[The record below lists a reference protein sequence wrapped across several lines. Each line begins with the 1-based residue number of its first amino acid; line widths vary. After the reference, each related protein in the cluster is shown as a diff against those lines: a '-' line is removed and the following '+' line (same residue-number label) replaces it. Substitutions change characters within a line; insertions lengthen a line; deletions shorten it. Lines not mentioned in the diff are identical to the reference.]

1 MKHNQLYNELTKAGC
16 FITRHGAEHDEWF
29 NPKNGMKIRI
39 PRHGSHEVKTG
50 LLRRIKKRCSDN
62 KSGQPPLTLQMIA
75 FCNGCVENS
84 FYMDFKQIRYMAKN
98 VVLILEYGDGG
109 YSCYNDEPLGNYG
122 VIDGDGATAEE
133 AKADFMKALQEC
145 RDDNPDN
152 KDLQDLTFTFKYDV
166 QAFFKEFSFLNATE
180 IARRAGINPSLM
192 RQYVSGVKTAGEKTY
207 QRLNA
212 CMRNIKAD
220 LQAAV
225 F

>member
-39 PRHGSHEVKTG
+39 PRHASHEVKMSV
-50 LLRRIKKRCSDN
+50 LRD
-62 KSGQPPLTLQMIA
+62 GH
-75 FCNGCVENS
+75 VENS
-84 FYMDFKQIRYMAKN
+84 FYGNFKQIRYMAKN
-98 VVLILEYGDGG
+98 VVLILEYGNGG

-145 RDDNPDN
+145 RDDDPNN
-152 KDLQDLTFTFKYDV
+152 KALQDLTFTYKYDV

-212 CMRNIKAD
+212 CMDNIKAD

>member
-39 PRHGSHEVKTG
+39 PRHGSHEVKMSV
-50 LLRRIKKRCSDN
+50 LRDGR
-62 KSGQPPLTLQMIA
+62 
-75 FCNGCVENS
+75 VENS
-84 FYMDFKQIRYMAKN
+84 FYGNFKQIRYMAKN
-98 VVLILEYGDGG
+98 VVLILEYGNGG

-145 RDDNPDN
+145 RDDDPNN
-152 KDLQDLTFTFKYDV
+152 KDLQDLTFTYKYDV

-212 CMRNIKAD
+212 CMDNIKAD

>member
-1 MKHNQLYNELTKAGC
+1 
-16 FITRHGAEHDEWF
+16 
-29 NPKNGMKIRI
+29 
-39 PRHGSHEVKTG
+39 
-50 LLRRIKKRCSDN
+50 
-62 KSGQPPLTLQMIA
+62 
-75 FCNGCVENS
+75 
-84 FYMDFKQIRYMAKN
+84 MAKN
-98 VVLILEYGDGG
+98 VVLVLEYGDGG

-145 RDDNPDN
+145 RDDDPNN
-152 KDLQDLTFTFKYDV
+152 KDLQDLTFTYKYDV

-212 CMRNIKAD
+212 CMSNIKAD
-220 LQAAV
+220 LQATV